1 MVQVFQRLALQ
12 LLVGEGEVHPE
23 TVWEALFFDV
33 ADQIFGTLGVVSV
46 LFQVP
51 APEDHGLISL

>member
-1 MVQVFQRLALQ
+1 MVQVFRRLALQ
-12 LLVGEGEVHPE
+12 LLVGEGEVRPE
-23 TVWEALFFDV
+23 TVLEALFFDV

-51 APEDHGLISL
+51 APKNNC